1 MGSSLTLF
9 TRPASQVFFQSKIQ
23 EHDFGCPLQ
32 LSSLDSDHP
41 SAFSDS
47 AHQSSVETVQI
58 RDQDLVLVCTD
69 GVFDNVDMQ
78 VGQNAPCN
86 MLSS

>member
-1 MGSSLTLF
+1 M
-9 TRPASQVFFQSKIQ
+9 VFQSIVQ

-32 LSSLDSDHP
+32 LSSVDANHP

-47 AHQSSVETVQI
+47 AHQSSVQTVQI

-69 GVFDNVDMQ
+69 GVFDNVDLK
-78 VGQNAPCN
+78 VGE
-86 MLSS
+86 MRLITGLHDE